1 MTNSKISD
9 IELNQLIEK
18 AVKGDKEALARLRSS
33 KWLTQLLHTIS
44 LRKAHEFNQ
53 FNLISVEIE
62 DALSDAVCDKIETIR
77 KPNKTSMTAWCWT
90 VAQRVCLN
98 KTRRAKLDKK
108 EQEKAI
114 QDITSTGTRK
124 TATNNS
130 KPLPVTGKDSP
141 EKILLDEEASALRNK
156 LRADLYLKVP
166 QELAK
171 LSPEDAQLLIS
182 WSGMTLAQLNEETGI
197 PISTVNRHL
206 KELQKGILKRLGIWP
221 VVKNDPKLWKGVAE
235 LIRNSIK
242 AMTPAA

>member
-1 MTNSKISD
+1 MTNSRISD

-33 KWLTQLLHTIS
+33 KWLTQLLHNIS
-44 LRKAHEFNQ
+44 LRMANAFNQ

-90 VAQRVCLN
+90 IGRRICLN
-98 KTRRAKLDKK
+98 KIGRAQLDKK
-108 EQEKAI
+108 EREKAI
-114 QDITSTGTRK
+114 QEIAITGTRK
-124 TATNNS
+124 TATNIS

-141 EKILLDEEASALRNK
+141 EKILLEKEATVLRND

-171 LSPEDAQLLIS
+171 LSPEDAKLLIS
-182 WSGMTLAQLNEETGI
+182 WSVKTLEELKKETGI
-197 PISTVNRHL
+197 PISTLSRHL
-206 KELQKGILKRLGIWP
+206 KTLQKDILKKLHIYE
-221 VVKNDPKLWKGVAE
+221 VVKRDPRHWKGVAE